1 MKETKNKKE
10 FRKKKNTIIQIIRD
24 ARMQQNMTQKELS
37 VKSGL
42 SLNYISLLESNMFN
56 YNPRKENLVKIARA
70 LGLNPEDLLK
80 EDEGYL
86 LIKDSLDTQPKSYKK
101 ELDRLKKNGDISKDD
116 YKIINN
122 FLKKQEVMNIFKNL
136 IMGGPFLK
144 VWNTVLTQ
152 IKKFATEFT

>member
-122 FLKKQEVMNIFKNL
+122 FLKRVSK
-136 IMGGPFLK
+136 
-144 VWNTVLTQ
+144 
-152 IKKFATEFT
+152 